1 MRQDN
6 IHKGRDLRYED
17 AVNDYPVEI
26 HYYCFVLLRNLTKPI
41 PIMSKR
47 KHEKALSRS
56 GMLVITF
63 FAR

>member
-26 HYYCFVLLRNLTKPI
+26 HHYCLVLLRNLTKSI

-47 KHEKALSRS
+47 KREKAL
-56 GMLVITF
+56 
-63 FAR
+63 

>member
-26 HYYCFVLLRNLTKPI
+26 HYYCLVLLRNVTKPI

-47 KHEKALSRS
+47 KREKAL
-56 GMLVITF
+56 
-63 FAR
+63 